1 MVKARCGREIQRASQ
16 LGILAQRERERERE
30 RESVQLGIRVRVQ
43 EWAQWA

>member
-1 MVKARCGREIQRASQ
+1 MGERYSVR
-16 LGILAQRERERERE
+16 ILAQRE